1 MGVINFITGH
11 WSEIIQKTLE
21 HISLSSTAVLL
32 ACLIGI
38 PLGFLVVNHKGL
50 SNIVLNI
57 ANIIQTIPSL
67 ALFAFAIPLF
77 GIGAKPA
84 IFALFLYALL
94 PIIKNTLLGIRN
106 VDPAIRKAAVGMGMS
121 RTQIMFQIEVPLA
134 ISVIMGGVRIAT
146 VTCIGVT
153 TIATL
158 IAAGGLGDFIYRGLS
173 VFNQS
178 MILTGA
184 ILSAGLALFADFL
197 LGLLEK
203 KLTSKGLYRN

>member
-94 PIIKNTLLGIRN
+94 PIIKNTLL
-106 VDPAIRKAAVGMGMS
+106 
-121 RTQIMFQIEVPLA
+121 
-134 ISVIMGGVRIAT
+134 
-146 VTCIGVT
+146 
-153 TIATL
+153 
-158 IAAGGLGDFIYRGLS
+158 
-173 VFNQS
+173 
-178 MILTGA
+178 
-184 ILSAGLALFADFL
+184 
-197 LGLLEK
+197 
-203 KLTSKGLYRN
+203 